1 MPLGLILIGAI
12 LIVVAFQNTMGQ
24 LATELQAD
32 LPGFFVWLLAIAAIL
47 GLGYVPGMKVPSRWL
62 LGLVALVILLTNYKK
77 IFEGF
82 TTFASTGAAATATGA
97 TAADPATTFAS
108 SPKGP
113 QPTAAQVAGDP
124 PGASSSAAASAPT
137 GNPITNTLQQ
147 LNSSSFGGMF
157 NSVTDALDSLD
168 RSLGF
173 GGSR

>member
-113 QPTAAQVAGDP
+113 LPTPAQVAGDP
-124 PGASSSAAASAPT
+124 ASAAPAAASTPT